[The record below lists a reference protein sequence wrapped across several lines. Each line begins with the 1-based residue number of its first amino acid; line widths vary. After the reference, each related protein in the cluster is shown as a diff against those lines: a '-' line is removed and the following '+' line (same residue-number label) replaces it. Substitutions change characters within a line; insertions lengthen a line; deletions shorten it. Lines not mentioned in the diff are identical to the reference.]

1 MKYVLLIYPPAE
13 GAPDPDMLMKHRAF
27 AENIGRR
34 GLLVD
39 GAQLS
44 DPAVTTTIRTR
55 GTEMVITD
63 GPYTETKEHLGG
75 FYIVECTDLDQAIEV
90 ARLVPVTRDGA
101 VEVRP
106 LIER

>member
-1 MKYVLLIYPPAE
+1 MKYVLLIYDPGE
-13 GAPDPDMLMKHRAF
+13 GEPDPTMLGQHAAF

-44 DPAVTTTIRTR
+44 DPSVTTTIQKSNA
-55 GTEMVITD
+55 EMLITD

-75 FYIVECTDLDQAIEV
+75 FYIIDCTDLDAALEV
-90 ARLVPVTRDGA
+90 ARLVPLPEGGA

>member
-1 MKYVLLIYPPAE
+1 MKYVLLIYSPSE
-13 GAPDPDMLMKHRAF
+13 GAADPDMLEKHRAF

-39 GAQLS
+39 GAELS
-44 DPAVTTTIRTR
+44 DSSVTTTIRTQ
-55 GTEMVITD
+55 GSDLLITD
-63 GPYTETKEHLGG
+63 GPYIETKEHLGG

-90 ARLVPVTRDGA
+90 ARLVPVRQGGA

-106 LIER
+106 LVER